1 MSFTI
6 ATDTSANL
14 RTPYLKKHGVALVA
28 FHYTIDGREHS
39 CTDTETYDGAAFFSA
54 LRGGTQVTTSLVTP
68 QQYLD
73 CFTPLLRQGQDIL
86 FVGMS
91 SGISGSY
98 ASSEI
103 AATQLREEFPQRTIC
118 TVDTLA
124 ASLGEGLFVQMAI
137 QCRDEGMQIE
147 DTARH
152 LLAKRQSLYQGVL
165 LEDLMH
171 LRRSGRISGAKAV
184 LGTVFGIRPLLKGDA
199 EGRLTVCGKVRG
211 KRAGLMALAERYRE
225 AVEQPEMQ
233 TVCIAYTDNPAEA
246 EALAQLLQ
254 VRPPKE
260 LLKVCYEPVTGSHLG
275 PGAIA
280 LFFWGKDGVREL

>member
-14 RTPYLKKHGVALVA
+14 PTPYLKKHGVALVA